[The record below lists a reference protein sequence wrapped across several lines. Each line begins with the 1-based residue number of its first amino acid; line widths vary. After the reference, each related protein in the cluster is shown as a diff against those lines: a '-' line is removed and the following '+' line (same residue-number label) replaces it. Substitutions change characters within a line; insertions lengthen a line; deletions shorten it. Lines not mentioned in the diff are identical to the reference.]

1 MLRVRPTAQESG
13 GAVKVRPYNAP
24 MTTDS
29 QFQLVSKALAFLS
42 RHREEQPDLAQLAAA
57 VGVSPGHLQRTFQR
71 WAGVSPKQF
80 LKALNR
86 DTAIDRLKRGASVL
100 EAAIDTGLSGPGR
113 LHDLLVT
120 TESLTPGEVRR
131 HGQGVSLRYGFG
143 ECVFGR
149 ALLAWTPRGLNF
161 LGFCN
166 EFPDEAAFDDLRAR
180 WRQAEFRRDDR
191 GASEWLDRIF
201 ADSRETPLALWLR
214 GSPFQLKVWEALLSI
229 PENAAVSYHQLA
241 RAIGKPGAARAVGNA
256 VGANPIAWLIPCHR
270 VIRQAG
276 ELGGYHWGVGTK
288 RALLAFEQAREELSR
303 RP

>member
-1 MLRVRPTAQESG
+1 MLRFRQTAQESG
-13 GAVKVRPYNAP
+13 GAAQVRPYNAP

-29 QFQLVSKALAFLS
+29 QFQLVSNTLALLS
-42 RHREEQPDLAQLAAA
+42 KHREEQPDLPQLAAA

-86 DTAIDRLKRGASVL
+86 NTAIDRLKRGASVL
-100 EAAIDTGLSGPGR
+100 EAAIETGLSGPGR

-120 TESLTPGEVRR
+120 TEALTPGEVRKL
-131 HGQGVSLRYGFG
+131 GQGVTMQYGFG
-143 ECVFGR
+143 DCIFGR
-149 ALLAWTPRGLNF
+149 ALLAWTERGVSF

-166 EFPDEAAFDDLRAR
+166 ETPTATALEDLMNR
-180 WRQAEFRRDDR
+180 WPRAEFRRDDR
-191 GASEWLDRIF
+191 GASGWLLRIF
-201 ADSRETPLALWLR
+201 ADSRAAPLPLWLR
-214 GSPFQLKVWEALLSI
+214 GSPFQLKVWEALLAI

-241 RAIGKPGAARAVGNA
+241 LAIGKPGATRAVGNA

-276 ELGGYHWGVGTK
+276 ELGGYHWGIDTK
-288 RALLAFEQAREELSR
+288 RALLAFEHAREEFSR

>member
-1 MLRVRPTAQESG
+1 
-13 GAVKVRPYNAP
+13 
-24 MTTDS
+24 MTRHS
-29 QFQLVSKALAFLS
+29 QFQLVSSTLRWLHA
-42 RHREEQPDLAQLAAA
+42 HREEQPDLSRVAAA
-57 VGVSPGHLQRTFQR
+57 VGTSPYHLQRTFQR
-71 WAGVSPKQF
+71 WAGISPKQF
-80 LKALNR
+80 LKLLNR
-86 DTAIDRLKRGASVL
+86 DAAIDRLRRGVPVL
-100 EAAIDTGLSGPGR
+100 EAAVDTGLSGPGR

-131 HGQGVSLRYGFG
+131 HGQGVALHYGFG

-166 EFPDEAAFDDLRAR
+166 EVPDEAALEDLRAR
-180 WRQAEFRRDDR
+180 WRRAEFRRDDR
-191 GASEWLDRIF
+191 GAAEWLERIF

-229 PENAAVSYHQLA
+229 PENAAVSYRQVA
-241 RAIGKPGAARAVGNA
+241 EAIGEPGAARAVGNA

-276 ELGGYHWGVGTK
+276 EIGGYHWGVDTK
-288 RALLAFEQAREELSR
+288 RALLAFEQARDELS
-303 RP
+303 PSP